1 MTNRFGKW
9 VAVPALFLALAACSG
24 DDKNSASE
32 GSPKDESYVKI
43 SEPQGSVEGFVG
55 ANDDATM
62 ENCKAKGKSWVSDGT
77 VKNSAKDTQSYRIYV
92 AFNRGKDTQGL
103 VQTDLKSVAAGDT
116 AKWKVEA
123 PISGEDLSCVLRV
136 ERFDPQS

>member
-9 VAVPALFLALAACSG
+9 VVVPALFLALAACSG
-24 DDKNSASE
+24 DKNPATD
-32 GSPKDESYVKI
+32 GSPKDQSYVDV
-43 SEPQGSVEGFVG
+43 SDPQGSVDDFVG
-55 ANDDATM
+55 ANDDLAM
-62 ENCKAKGKSWVSDGT
+62 NNCQAKGKTWVSDGT
-77 VKNSAKDTQSYRIYV
+77 VTNSAKKTQSFRIYV

-116 AKWKVEA
+116 AKWNVEA
-123 PISGEDLSCVLRV
+123 PISGEDLSCVIRV